1 MADRGPTTPAARQEA
16 ADDALTELYATHWVP
31 LVRLAYVLV
40 RDSARAEDVVQDA
53 FVASYPR
60 LARLREDGTALAY
73 LRRAVVNGCRSGF
86 RHRTVEHR
94 YLAAAGAAA
103 DLPGRAVGESAEASA
118 VRRADD
124 LALLEVVHTLPARQR
139 EVVVL
144 RYYAD
149 LSELQIADALG
160 ISSGSVKVHAHRAIS
175 TLRRV
180 QGDPA

>member
-1 MADRGPTTPAARQEA
+1 MADRGLTTPAARQES

-31 LVRLAYVLV
+31 LVRLAYLLV

-73 LRRAVVNGCRSGF
+73 LRRAVVNGCRTGF
-86 RHRTVEHR
+86 RHRAVENR
-94 YLAAAGAAA
+94 YLATASAAA
-103 DLPGRAVGESAEASA
+103 DLPGRGVGESAEASA
-118 VRRADD
+118 VQHADD
-124 LALLEVVHTLPARQR
+124 LALLEAVHALPARQR
-139 EVVVL
+139 EILVL

-149 LSELQIADALG
+149 LSELQIAQALG
-160 ISSGSVKVHAHRAIS
+160 ISSGSVKTHAHRAIN

-180 QGDPA
+180 QGDLV